1 MPADGTFAACCN
13 DQDFGTSRFSSSLGQ
28 NTPLAEIE
36 KGWESKRPTSV
47 SGNAQPYSKTAVP
60 RPGAVRSDLSSAF
73 LCKVKIGIGSADRR
87 QSGTD

>member
-36 KGWESKRPTSV
+36 KGWESTRPTSHGV
-47 SGNAQPYSKTAVP
+47 ARSIGDAIGGCASATA
-60 RPGAVRSDLSSAF
+60 GEL
-73 LCKVKIGIGSADRR
+73 IADEVERVAGR
-87 QSGTD
+87 

>member
-36 KGWESKRPTSV
+36 KGWESTRPTAV

-60 RPGAVRSDLSSAF
+60 RPGAARSDLSTGKSE
-73 LCKVKIGIGSADRR
+73 S
-87 QSGTD
+87 